1 MASAGTATS
10 GGYVAYDYVGLLR
23 RRWWILVVGT
33 AIGGLLGLLVAGSV
47 PKVYSSSTSVL
58 VQPTGIPALDN
69 SSSGARS
76 SGGVNI
82 DNENQVIT
90 STTVG
95 AAAQTLLKTS
105 TDIPTLL
112 KNVTVTVP
120 ANTAV
125 LTITF
130 ADGTPEAAQAGS
142 HAFAQAYLDT
152 RLATVKAAIAS
163 QSTQLT
169 AQATALQTQLRAVI
183 SAGAAAQVGSPDK
196 AINDAQR
203 VVLVGQ
209 LQSVQNQI
217 VSLSSTP
224 TSSAVIISDAN
235 LPTDPTAPVKV
246 LYLASGLLVGFVLA
260 LALAA
265 LLQWRDRKVR
275 TVRSLAPIAVPVLA
289 DVVLP
294 RRNRRI
300 AIIDE
305 TAAGARSFG
314 LARTMVVSRMQH
326 GRLVVAVMAVSAGN
340 GSGVVAASLS
350 DSLARGGRR
359 VVHVG
364 GDASSPAPAL
374 LGARKGPGLAEALA
388 GVSDAEEV
396 WQRTGTTNRL
406 IVIPPGELLDDLA
419 PQLASDAMA
428 ELVDDLRL
436 HHEVIVMEGP
446 DLTGSPDSYAVSLAA
461 DVTILVV
468 ERGRTSVDDVQDV
481 VSQLHRLGAPVLGIV
496 LISETTGTPAVHDG
510 AAQQTPHKR
519 DPELPTSSESYWN
532 QPTLP
537 PGFDPT
543 AELPEDGDEQP
554 EAAHISHGQQ

>member
-1 MASAGTATS
+1 MASAGTATT

-95 AAAQTLLKTS
+95 SAAKNLLKTT

-130 ADGTPEAAQAGS
+130 ADQTPEAAQAGS

-169 AQATALQTQLRAVI
+169 TQATALQTQLRAVI
-183 SAGAAAQVGSPDK
+183 SAGAAALASSPEK
-196 AINDAQR
+196 AIYDAQR
-203 VVLVGQ
+203 VVLLGQ
-209 LQSVQNQI
+209 LQSVQNQL
-217 VSLSSTP
+217 VSLSTTP

-235 LPTDPTAPVKV
+235 VPTDPTAPVKV
-246 LYLASGLLVGFVLA
+246 MYLASGLLVGFVLA

-275 TVRSLAPIAVPVLA
+275 SARSLAPVAVPVLA

-340 GSGVVAASLS
+340 GSGVVSASLS

-359 VVHVG
+359 VVHIG

-374 LGARKGPGLAEALA
+374 LGARTGPGLAEALA
-388 GVSDAEEV
+388 GVSDAEAV

-496 LISETTGTPAVHDG
+496 LISETTGTPAVRDG

>member
-1 MASAGTATS
+1 
-10 GGYVAYDYVGLLR
+10 
-23 RRWWILVVGT
+23 
-33 AIGGLLGLLVAGSV
+33 
-47 PKVYSSSTSVL
+47 
-58 VQPTGIPALDN
+58 
-69 SSSGARS
+69 
-76 SGGVNI
+76 
-82 DNENQVIT
+82 
-90 STTVG
+90 
-95 AAAQTLLKTS
+95 
-105 TDIPTLL
+105 
-112 KNVTVTVP
+112 
-120 ANTAV
+120 
-125 LTITF
+125 
-130 ADGTPEAAQAGS
+130 
-142 HAFAQAYLDT
+142 
-152 RLATVKAAIAS
+152 
-163 QSTQLT
+163 
-169 AQATALQTQLRAVI
+169 
-183 SAGAAAQVGSPDK
+183 
-196 AINDAQR
+196 
-203 VVLVGQ
+203 
-209 LQSVQNQI
+209 
-217 VSLSSTP
+217 
-224 TSSAVIISDAN
+224 
-235 LPTDPTAPVKV
+235 
-246 LYLASGLLVGFVLA
+246 
-260 LALAA
+260 
-265 LLQWRDRKVR
+265 
-275 TVRSLAPIAVPVLA
+275 
-289 DVVLP
+289 
-294 RRNRRI
+294 
-300 AIIDE
+300 
-305 TAAGARSFG
+305 
-314 LARTMVVSRMQH
+314 MVVSRMQH

-340 GSGVVAASLS
+340 GSGVVSASLS

-359 VVHVG
+359 VVHIG

-374 LGARKGPGLAEALA
+374 LGARTGPGLAEALA
-388 GVSDAEEV
+388 GVSDAEAV

-496 LISETTGTPAVHDG
+496 LISETTGTPAVRDG